1 MSIKS
6 DLKRSNYI
14 IYAVT
19 SFVVLVLA
27 WSSVA
32 TIDEVVKGIGSV
44 KTQKD
49 VQAIQSLEG
58 GIVREILVSEGDYVE
73 AGQPLVRLDDIAFR
87 SALAELEE
95 EIIGLEATK
104 AQLSAQLATTTSLS
118 ESGELDDINLDDF
131 YLDDMNSFTRS
142 SIESGF
148 TASITALQSESNTVS
163 QRVSQASEGVRE
175 TTQTIGYLEDNLTN
189 LLEELSLNE
198 QAYEQGAISGVEL
211 LQIRRSV
218 TDSQAELDRTRSEL
232 ERKSQQLAEYR
243 FELSSVADRY
253 RSDVRKE
260 LNTVESQLAQR
271 LSSQVA
277 ISDRVY
283 RTILNSPVSGSVKMI
298 LSSTSGG
305 IVQGGETILEIIPD
319 DTSLIVEVEINPSD
333 IGYLRPGLESLV
345 KLSAYDFVIYGGIHG
360 NLTNISADTIV
371 NEEGDSFYVG
381 RIELSGNVTQFD
393 STVDLIPGMQAEVDI
408 VVGKKTVLQYWLKP
422 ILRAKY
428 NAMKEV

>member
-6 DLKRSNYI
+6 ELKRTNFI

-19 SFVVLVLA
+19 SFVVLVIL

-32 TIDEVVKGIGSV
+32 TIDEVIKGIGTV

-58 GIVREILVSEGDYVE
+58 GIIREILVDEGEYVE

-87 SALAELEE
+87 SALAELDE
-95 EIIGLEATK
+95 EISGLEASK
-104 AQLSAQLATTTSLS
+104 AQLRAQLAATEEFSATGSLT
-118 ESGELDDINLDDF
+118 EINIEDF
-131 YLDDMNSFTRS
+131 YTDKMGPAVQRS
-142 SIESGF
+142 VQSGYS
-148 TASITALQSESNTVS
+148 ASITALLSESNTVS
-163 QRVSQASEGVRE
+163 QRVSQAVESLSE
-175 TTQTIGYLEDNLTN
+175 TTQSIRYLEDNLAN
-189 LLEELSLNE
+189 LQEELALNE
-198 QAYEQGAISGVEL
+198 RAFEAGAISGVEL
-211 LQIRRSV
+211 LQVRRSV
-218 TDSQAELDRTRSEL
+218 TDSQAELDRTRSEQ

-253 RSDVRKE
+253 RSDIQNE
-260 LNTVESQLAQR
+260 LNTTESQLAQR
-271 LSSQVA
+271 QSSQVA

-305 IVQGGETILEIIPD
+305 IVQGGETILEVVPD
-319 DTSLIVEVEINPSD
+319 DTSLIVEVEINPAD
-333 IGYLRPGLESLV
+333 IGYLRPGLNSLV
-345 KLSAYDFVIYGGIHG
+345 KLSAYDFVIYGGIDG

-371 NEEGDSFYVG
+371 NEEGESHYLG
-381 RIELSGNVTQFD
+381 RVELSGNVTQFE
-393 STVDLIPGMQAEVDI
+393 STVELIPGMQAEVDI
-408 VVGKKTVLQYWLKP
+408 VVGKKTILQYWLKP

-428 NAMKEV
+428 NSMKEV

>member
-6 DLKRSNYI
+6 ELKRTNFI

-19 SFVVLVLA
+19 SFVVLVIL

-32 TIDEVVKGIGSV
+32 TIDEVVKGIGTV

-58 GIVREILVSEGDYVE
+58 GIIREILVDEGEYVE

-87 SALAELEE
+87 SALAELDE
-95 EIIGLEATK
+95 EISGLEASK
-104 AQLSAQLATTTSLS
+104 AQLRAQLAATEEFSATGSLT
-118 ESGELDDINLDDF
+118 EINIEDF
-131 YLDDMNSFTRS
+131 YTDKMGPAVQRS
-142 SIESGF
+142 VQSGYS
-148 TASITALQSESNTVS
+148 ASITALLSESNTVS
-163 QRVSQASEGVRE
+163 QRVSQAVESLSE
-175 TTQTIGYLEDNLTN
+175 TTQSIRYLEDNLAN
-189 LLEELSLNE
+189 LQEELALNE
-198 QAYEQGAISGVEL
+198 RAFEAGAISGVEL
-211 LQIRRSV
+211 LQVRRSV
-218 TDSQAELDRTRSEL
+218 TDSQAELDRTRSEQ

-253 RSDVRKE
+253 RSDIQNE
-260 LNTVESQLAQR
+260 LNTTESQLAQR
-271 LSSQVA
+271 QSSQVA

-305 IVQGGETILEIIPD
+305 IVQGGETILEVVPD
-319 DTSLIVEVEINPSD
+319 DTSLIVEVEINPAD
-333 IGYLRPGLESLV
+333 IGYLRPGLNSLV
-345 KLSAYDFVIYGGIHG
+345 KLSAYDFVIYGGIDG

-371 NEEGDSFYVG
+371 NEEGESHYLG
-381 RIELSGNVTQFD
+381 RVELSGNVTQFE
-393 STVDLIPGMQAEVDI
+393 STVELIPGMQAEVDI
-408 VVGKKTVLQYWLKP
+408 VVGKKTILQYWLKP

-428 NAMKEV
+428 NSMKEV